1 MLTNRWAGFRKL
13 FLVKHDKE
21 RQKEGRA
28 RLIGSLGRNRN
39 AFVWRPSSPNPPD
52 AFISN

>member
-1 MLTNRWAGFRKL
+1 MLTNRWAGFRKSL
-13 FLVKHDKE
+13 LVEHDKE

-28 RLIGSLGRNRN
+28 RPLEVGGEIEMHLFGGQ
-39 AFVWRPSSPNPPD
+39 VPNTPD